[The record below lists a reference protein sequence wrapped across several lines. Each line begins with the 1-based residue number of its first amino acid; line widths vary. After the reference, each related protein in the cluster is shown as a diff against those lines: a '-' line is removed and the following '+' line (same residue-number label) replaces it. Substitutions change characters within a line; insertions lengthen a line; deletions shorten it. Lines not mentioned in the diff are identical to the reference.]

1 MDNTAKKVQL
11 KSEVGLIGGM
21 FLIAGVMIGSGIF
34 MSPQT
39 VLRNIGSPGA
49 SLPSTM
55 CGQALSFAH
64 NAVAPFYYNCVPP
77 TLVVKSV
84 AACGL
89 VFLATV
95 NCLNVRSSM
104 AVTTIL
110 MATKFLALL
119 VISIGGVVLLIQGN
133 TGNLQNSFEGTNKNI
148 SVIGMAFYQCLW
160 AYDGWSVLN
169 TVREELEHPERKLCD
184 SYIRNQNVVQQM
196 HCQDGTYI
204 HGSDVYTLMVAQIWE
219 RFVQD

>member
-1 MDNTAKKVQL
+1 MAFIFAFISVLIVQ
-11 KSEVGLIGGM
+11 
-21 FLIAGVMIGSGIF
+21 
-34 MSPQT
+34 
-39 VLRNIGSPGA
+39 
-49 SLPSTM
+49 PSTM

-184 SYIRNQNVVQQM
+184 SYIRNQNGMRMSDCFHHAEHLSECNSTSRTVQWCSRCTVKM
-196 HCQDGTYI
+196 AHTSTGVMCTP
-204 HGSDVYTLMVAQIWE
+204 
-219 RFVQD
+219 